1 MPRPETPKR
10 GAVREVRV
18 KRCIRLRGL
27 NGPYKGQSWESIEL
41 LRIGRLGPLEVVL
54 DDNSVS
60 RNHAEIRHTD
70 RGWRL
75 RDLGSTNGTRLNG
88 VRLSAG
94 QWPLRVRDMIQFGEV
109 AIVVEALQD
118 CETDSEA
125 EAEEM
130 RVEAT
135 SKSSWD
141 QALEGLAFDSKRC
154 PRAGEQLLALLRAGH
169 HLVHIEKEED
179 LLHSILN
186 DAVAVL
192 DAQRGA
198 IVLAEGPE
206 NKLKL
211 KALVTGRGEPRA
223 IATGRGE
230 GGGRFQFSHSLA
242 SRCVN
247 RGESILCHKVEEDPE
262 LAMAQSI
269 AEGTMAS
276 VLCVL
281 LRTPRKRLGVLHLDR
296 SPWQKPFTMD
306 DLHLADALAAN
317 VSAGIEC
324 AQLVKKQRDLFLDT
338 ITILAQAVE
347 MRDEYTGG
355 HTLRVTTYSI
365 LLAQE
370 LNMAPA
376 EVELIRI
383 GTPLHDIGKI
393 GIDDAILRKPDRLT
407 PEEFEI
413 MKSHTVKGADI
424 VSTVP
429 DLRPII
435 PIVRSHHERWDGR
448 GYPDGLGGEAI
459 SPLARVVSLADAFDA
474 MTSDRPYRKGMPPA
488 IAFAEIEKQIGRQ
501 FDPTFAVAFLG
512 MQETIMKEM
521 NLQASVLTPS
531 KRVRV
536 LSMG

>member
-1 MPRPETPKR
+1 MKR
-10 GAVREVRV
+10 S
-18 KRCIRLRGL
+18 IRLRGL
-27 NGPYKGQSWESIEL
+27 NGSFKGQSWESTECV
-41 LRIGRLGPLEVVL
+41 RVGRLGPLEVIL
-54 DDNSVS
+54 DDASVS
-60 RNHAEIRHTD
+60 RNHAEIRHTE

-88 VRLSAG
+88 VPLSAG
-94 QWPLRVRDMIQFGEV
+94 QWPLRVRDLLQFGEI
-109 AIVVEALQD
+109 ALIVEALSD
-118 CETDSEA
+118 CEPDSSGSGN
-125 EAEEM
+125 EEM

-135 SKSSWD
+135 AKSSWD
-141 QALEGLAFDSKRC
+141 EALEGLAFDSQRS

-198 IVLAEGPE
+198 IVLAEGVE
-206 NKLKL
+206 SKLKL
-211 KALVTGRGEPRA
+211 RALVTGRGQPRA
-223 IATGRGE
+223 LAAGRE
-230 GGGRFQFSHSLA
+230 GVGGRFQFSQSLA
-242 SRCVN
+242 QRCVS
-247 RGESILCHKVEEDPE
+247 RGESILCHKVDDDPE
-262 LAMAQSI
+262 LAMAKSI
-269 AEGTMAS
+269 AEGSMAS

-296 SPWQKPFTMD
+296 GPWQKPFSMD

-355 HTLRVTTYSI
+355 HTLRVSTYSI

-370 LNMAPA
+370 LNMSPQDIQ
-376 EVELIRI
+376 LIRI

-407 PEEFEI
+407 PEEFEV

-429 DLRPII
+429 DLKPIL
-435 PIVRSHHERWDGR
+435 PIVRSHHERWDGK

-459 SPLARVVSLADAFDA
+459 SPLARVVALADAFDA
-474 MTSDRPYRKGMPPA
+474 MTSDRPYRKGMAPA
-488 IAFAEIEKQIGRQ
+488 VAFTEIEKQVGRQ
-501 FDPTFAVAFLG
+501 FDPAFAVAFLG
-512 MQETIMKEM
+512 MQQTILREM
-521 NLQASVLTPS
+521 NAQATVLTPS
-531 KRVRV
+531 KHVRV
-536 LSMG
+536 LSTDG

>member
-1 MPRPETPKR
+1 
-10 GAVREVRV
+10 V
-18 KRCIRLRGL
+18 KRTIRLRGL
-27 NGPYKGQSWESIEL
+27 NGPFKGQSWEADDA
-41 LRIGRLGPLEVVL
+41 LRVGRLGPQEVVL

-60 RNHAEIRHTD
+60 RNHAEIRYTD

-94 QWPLRVRDMIQFGEV
+94 PWPLRLRDLIQFGEIAV
-109 AIVVEALQD
+109 SVEVLNNG
-118 CETDSEA
+118 EEEA
-125 EAEEM
+125 ENNPVEELYI
-130 RVEAT
+130 EGSA
-135 SKSSWD
+135 KSSWD
-141 QALEGLAFDSKRC
+141 EALEGLAFDSQRC

-169 HLVHIEKEED
+169 HLVHIEKEEE
-179 LLHSILN
+179 LLQSILN
-186 DAVAVL
+186 DAVSVL

-206 NKLKL
+206 EKLKL
-211 KALVTGRGEPRA
+211 RALVSGRNEPRA
-223 IATGRGE
+223 ALAGRDAA
-230 GGGRFQFSHSLA
+230 GGRFYFSQSLA
-242 SRCVN
+242 TRCIKH
-247 RGESILCHKVEEDPE
+247 GESILCHHVEEDPE
-262 LAMAQSI
+262 LALAKSI
-269 AEGTMAS
+269 SEGSMSS

-281 LRTPRKRLGVLHLDR
+281 LRTPRKRLGILHLDR

-324 AQLVKKQRDLFLDT
+324 AQLVRKQRNLFLDT

-355 HTLRVTTYSI
+355 HTLRVSTYAV

-370 LNMAPA
+370 LNLPPR
-376 EVELIRI
+376 EIELIRL

-413 MKSHTVKGADI
+413 MKTHTVKGADI

-435 PIVRSHHERWDGR
+435 PIVRSHHERWDGK

-474 MTSDRPYRKGMPPA
+474 MTSNRSYRKGLPPA
-488 IAFAEIEKQIGRQ
+488 VAFAEIEKQSGQQ
-501 FDPTFAVAFLG
+501 FDPTFTASFLG
-512 MQETIMKEM
+512 IQSAIINEM
-521 NLQASVLTPS
+521 NVQATMLSPS
-531 KRVRV
+531 KRVRI

>member
-1 MPRPETPKR
+1 MKR
-10 GAVREVRV
+10 S
-18 KRCIRLRGL
+18 IRLRGL
-27 NGPYKGQSWESIEL
+27 NGTFKGQSWESEEV

-54 DDNSVS
+54 EDTSVS
-60 RNHAEIRHTD
+60 RNHAEIRYTD

-94 QWPLRVRDMIQFGEV
+94 QWPLRVRDLIQFGEI
-109 AIVVEALQD
+109 AIVVEALTD
-118 CETDSEA
+118 GDAEPETTGT
-125 EAEEM
+125 EEM
-130 RVEAT
+130 RVEGTA
-135 SKSSWD
+135 KSSWD
-141 QALEGLAFDSKRC
+141 EALEGMAFDSKRC

-169 HLVHIEKEED
+169 HLVHIEKEEE

-211 KALVTGRGEPRA
+211 KALVTGRAEPRA
-223 IATGRGE
+223 MVSGRGDSI
-230 GGGRFQFSHSLA
+230 GRFQFSHSLA
-242 SRCVN
+242 SRCVS

-262 LAMAQSI
+262 LAMAKSI
-269 AEGTMAS
+269 AEGSMAS

-281 LRTPRKRLGVLHLDR
+281 LRTPRRRLGVLHLDR

-347 MRDEYTGG
+347 LRDEYTGG
-355 HTLRVTTYSI
+355 HTLRVTTYSM
-365 LLAQE
+365 LLAQH
-370 LNMAPA
+370 LKMSAA
-376 EVELIRI
+376 DLELIRT

-407 PEEFEI
+407 PQEFAA
-413 MKSHTVKGADI
+413 MKLHTVKGAEI
-424 VSTVP
+424 IETVP
-429 DLRPII
+429 DLKPII
-435 PIVRSHHERWDGR
+435 PIVRHHHERWDGK
-448 GYPDGLGGEAI
+448 GYPDGLGGEVI
-459 SPLARVVSLADAFDA
+459 SPLARVVGIADAFDA
-474 MTSDRPYRKGMPPA
+474 MTSDRPYRKGMA
-488 IAFAEIEKQIGRQ
+488 ADVAFEEVRKGAGTQ
-501 FDPTFAVAFLG
+501 FDPVFAKGFLEIREEIVRN
-512 MQETIMKEM
+512 MQTLVK
-521 NLQASVLTPS
+521 TPL
-531 KRVRV
+531 KTQRA
-536 LSMG
+536 LAGAQ